1 MPINGYYNKKY
12 LDTVDKYKICVIIIK
27 VIEYWGQIFILFPV
41 FILVKIKRGEKLLE
55 KALQD
60 KRYKANP
67 DFLLREIGGEA
78 VLVPLGDVGVF
89 ENTMLSLNETCAF
102 LWKVFQSPK
111 TAQEAIDEAKEAY
124 EGDVSEIEQGVLGF
138 IRDYAKYKLLLEE

>member
-1 MPINGYYNKKY
+1 MPINSYYNKKY
-12 LDTVDKYKICVIIIK
+12 LDTVDKYKICVIIIN
-27 VIEYWGQIFILFPV
+27 VNRILETNIHFV
-41 FILVKIKRGEKLLE
+41 SGIYFSKNKTGEKLLE

-111 TAQEAIDEAKEAY
+111 TAQEAIDEAKAAY
-124 EGDVSEIEQGVLGF
+124 DGDASEIEQGVLSF
-138 IRDYAKYKLLLEE
+138 IKDYSHYKLLMEE

>member
-1 MPINGYYNKKY
+1 MEQ
-12 LDTVDKYKICVIIIK
+12 T
-27 VIEYWGQIFILFPV
+27 
-41 FILVKIKRGEKLLE
+41 
-55 KALQD
+55 LQS

-102 LWKVFQSPK
+102 LWKAFQSPK
-111 TAQEAIDEAKEAY
+111 TAQEVIDEAKEAY
-124 EGDVSEIEQGVLGF
+124 DGDASEIEQGVHSF
-138 IRDYAKYKLLLEE
+138 IKDYSHYKLLMEE

>member
-1 MPINGYYNKKY
+1 M
-12 LDTVDKYKICVIIIK
+12 
-27 VIEYWGQIFILFPV
+27 EQI
-41 FILVKIKRGEKLLE
+41 
-55 KALQD
+55 LQD
-60 KRYKANP
+60 KRFKANP

-78 VLVPLGDVGVF
+78 VLVPLGDVGIF

-102 LWKVFQSPK
+102 LWKVFRSPK

-124 EGDVSEIEQGVLGF
+124 EGDAAEIEQGVLAF

>member
-1 MPINGYYNKKY
+1 MEQ
-12 LDTVDKYKICVIIIK
+12 T
-27 VIEYWGQIFILFPV
+27 
-41 FILVKIKRGEKLLE
+41 
-55 KALQD
+55 LQS

-102 LWKVFQSPK
+102 LWKAFQSPK

-124 EGDVSEIEQGVLGF
+124 DGDASEIEQGVLSF
-138 IRDYAKYKLLLEE
+138 IKDYSHYKLLLEE

>member
-1 MPINGYYNKKY
+1 MEQ
-12 LDTVDKYKICVIIIK
+12 T
-27 VIEYWGQIFILFPV
+27 
-41 FILVKIKRGEKLLE
+41 
-55 KALQD
+55 LQS

-102 LWKVFQSPK
+102 LWKAFQSPK
-111 TAQEAIDEAKEAY
+111 TAQEVIDEAKEAY
-124 EGDVSEIEQGVLGF
+124 EGDAAEIEQGVLGF

>member
-1 MPINGYYNKKY
+1 MEQN
-12 LDTVDKYKICVIIIK
+12 
-27 VIEYWGQIFILFPV
+27 
-41 FILVKIKRGEKLLE
+41 
-55 KALQD
+55 LQD

-78 VLVPLGDVGVF
+78 VLVPLGDVGIF

-111 TAQEAIDEAKEAY
+111 TAQEAIDEAKAAY
-124 EGDVSEIEQGVLGF
+124 EGDASEIEQGVLSF

>member
-1 MPINGYYNKKY
+1 M
-12 LDTVDKYKICVIIIK
+12 
-27 VIEYWGQIFILFPV
+27 EQI
-41 FILVKIKRGEKLLE
+41 
-55 KALQD
+55 LQD
-60 KRYKANP
+60 KRFKANP

-78 VLVPLGDVGVF
+78 VLVPLGDVGIF

-111 TAQEAIDEAKEAY
+111 TAREAINEAKEAY
-124 EGDVSEIEQGVLGF
+124 EGDAAEIEQGVLSF

>member
-1 MPINGYYNKKY
+1 MEQ
-12 LDTVDKYKICVIIIK
+12 T
-27 VIEYWGQIFILFPV
+27 
-41 FILVKIKRGEKLLE
+41 
-55 KALQD
+55 LQS

-102 LWKVFQSPK
+102 LWKAFQSPK
-111 TAQEAIDEAKEAY
+111 TAQEVIDEAKEAY
-124 EGDVSEIEQGVLGF
+124 EGDAAEIEQGVLSF
-138 IRDYAKYKLLLEE
+138 IKDYAKYKLLLEE

>member
-1 MPINGYYNKKY
+1 MEQ
-12 LDTVDKYKICVIIIK
+12 T
-27 VIEYWGQIFILFPV
+27 
-41 FILVKIKRGEKLLE
+41 
-55 KALQD
+55 LQS

-102 LWKVFQSPK
+102 LWKVFQFPK

-124 EGDVSEIEQGVLGF
+124 EGDASEIEQGVLNF
-138 IRDYAKYKLLLEE
+138 IKDYEKYKLLLEE